1 MTRELLGYMTDFKLG
16 LSDRTWT
23 YIGAAS
29 AGLLLLTTGKNLANE
44 IGKEGVFG
52 YGKSKRLASYGK
64 SKEATWGNLQN
75 LSLVLIAL
83 TLLENNYDAFERVKI
98 ANIQAKIP
106 ESFF

>member
-1 MTRELLGYMTDFKLG
+1 MTDFKLG
-16 LSDRTWT
+16 ISDRTWT

-29 AGLLLLTTGKNLANE
+29 AGLLLATTGKNLANE
-44 IGKEGVFG
+44 IGKEGIFG

-75 LSLVLIAL
+75 ISFVLIAL
-83 TLLENNYDAFERVKI
+83 TLLESNYDALERVKL
-98 ANIQAKIP
+98 ANVKAKIP

>member
-1 MTRELLGYMTDFKLG
+1 MTDFKLG
-16 LSDRTWT
+16 ISDRTWT

-44 IGKEGVFG
+44 IGKEGIFG

-75 LSLVLIAL
+75 ISFVLIAL
-83 TLLENNYDAFERVKI
+83 TLLESNYDALEKVKL
-98 ANIQAKIP
+98 ANVKAKIP

>member
-1 MTRELLGYMTDFKLG
+1 MTEFKLG
-16 LSDRTWT
+16 ISDRTWT

-44 IGKEGVFG
+44 IGKEGIFG

-75 LSLVLIAL
+75 ISFVLIAL
-83 TLLENNYDAFERVKI
+83 TLLESNYDALERVKL
-98 ANIQAKIP
+98 ANVKAKIP

>member
-1 MTRELLGYMTDFKLG
+1 MTDFKLAI
-16 LSDRTWT
+16 SDRTWT

-29 AGLLLLTTGKNLANE
+29 AGLLLVTTGKNLANE
-44 IGKEGVFG
+44 IGKEGIFG

-75 LSLVLIAL
+75 ISFVLIAL
-83 TLLENNYDAFERVKI
+83 TLLESNYDALEKVKL
-98 ANIQAKIP
+98 ANVKAKIP